1 MILPIKHTVLCLL
14 VLFATDLTAEA
25 AKGDRQPS
33 VRRSSPLLEGKVLDL
48 RFAGFAQGIWARQ
61 TQDCDNLSVIDRG
74 VPGSLVAIYRGLLET
89 PDQICQ
95 VYGAEKRSSGAQR
108 AAMNCRLT
116 TGSETL
122 GLVTVRPRG
131 TEGITVQDGDH
142 PAVHYRFCRAI
153 TPLIQTT
160 TQ

>member
-1 MILPIKHTVLCLL
+1 MIIPIKHAVLSLL
-14 VLFATDLTAEA
+14 VLFATDMTVEA
-25 AKGDRQPS
+25 AKGDRQQS

-61 TQDCDNLSVIDRG
+61 AQDCATLSAIDQG
-74 VPGSLVAIYRGLLET
+74 MPGSVVAIYRGLLET
-89 PDQICQ
+89 PGKICQ
-95 VYGAEKRSSGAQR
+95 VYGAEKRSSGGQR

-116 TGSETL
+116 TGSEAL
-122 GLVTVRPRG
+122 GLVTVLPRG
-131 TEGITVQDGDH
+131 TEGIAVQDGDH

-153 TPLIQTT
+153 TPLMQTT

>member
-1 MILPIKHTVLCLL
+1 VIIPIKHVVLSLL
-14 VLFATDLTAEA
+14 VLFATDMSVEA

-61 TQDCDNLSVIDRG
+61 AQDCENLSAID
-74 VPGSLVAIYRGLLET
+74 RGLLET
-89 PDQICQ
+89 PDRICQ

-116 TGSETL
+116 TGSEAL

-131 TEGITVQDGDH
+131 TESISVQDGDH
-142 PAVHYRFCRAI
+142 SAVNYRFCRAI
-153 TPLIQTT
+153 TPLLQTT